1 MFVGKYMLE
10 IAYVYAIGWQL
21 KCPFLPRKVE
31 NVIKEYVKND
41 NVHFT
46 FNWQIF

>member
-31 NVIKEYVKND
+31 DIIKECVKND
-41 NVHFT
+41 NVHLPFP
-46 FNWQIF
+46 FYI